1 MRPITFNKVII
12 LKNMR
17 IGVENIYIEDNF
29 NYSMDGNDLKILGKI
44 TIKYLVNDGLNKK
57 EAETDIHVDCV
68 LTLAK
73 IDCKKDLSLRFKDY
87 KVIMDEH
94 LLRFY
99 LHYDLV
105 GNGEKI
111 ISFQE
116 IAPCM
121 KEEKIIAAM
130 NKNYENKIDKES
142 IAKIQELL
150 KDEDVEVITTLPLE
164 KKEETQIKT
173 KNDEQE
179 EQKIIKEYDNK
190 EIKLKNTKKES
201 YKITYFL
208 YKVRENDT
216 YESIAKIF
224 SVDAEDVKKI
234 NNYEN
239 LYPGKLVRL
248 KK

>member
-1 MRPITFNKVII
+1 MIQTFLPDRICLCFPFPEFFFDLLIGFFRLFEVYGKPEYKNDYPALLVE
-12 LKNMR
+12 LKWNQ
-17 IGVENIYIEDNF
+17 NAQTA
-29 NYSMDGNDLKILGKI
+29 L
-44 TIKYLVNDGLNKK
+44 
-57 EAETDIHVDCV
+57 
-68 LTLAK
+68 
-73 IDCKKDLSLRFKDY
+73 
-87 KVIMDEH
+87 
-94 LLRFY
+94 
-99 LHYDLV
+99 
-105 GNGEKI
+105 
-111 ISFQE
+111 
-116 IAPCM
+116 
-121 KEEKIIAAM
+121 
-130 NKNYENKIDKES
+130 
-142 IAKIQELL
+142 
-150 KDEDVEVITTLPLE
+150 
-164 KKEETQIKT
+164 TQIKT

>member
-1 MRPITFNKVII
+1 M
-12 LKNMR
+12 
-17 IGVENIYIEDNF
+17 
-29 NYSMDGNDLKILGKI
+29 
-44 TIKYLVNDGLNKK
+44 
-57 EAETDIHVDCV
+57 
-68 LTLAK
+68 
-73 IDCKKDLSLRFKDY
+73 
-87 KVIMDEH
+87 
-94 LLRFY
+94 
-99 LHYDLV
+99 
-105 GNGEKI
+105 
-111 ISFQE
+111 
-116 IAPCM
+116 
-121 KEEKIIAAM
+121 
-130 NKNYENKIDKES
+130 
-142 IAKIQELL
+142 
-150 KDEDVEVITTLPLE
+150 EVITTLPLE

-179 EQKIIKEYDNK
+179 EQKIIKEYDNE

>member
-1 MRPITFNKVII
+1 
-12 LKNMR
+12 
-17 IGVENIYIEDNF
+17 
-29 NYSMDGNDLKILGKI
+29 
-44 TIKYLVNDGLNKK
+44 
-57 EAETDIHVDCV
+57 
-68 LTLAK
+68 
-73 IDCKKDLSLRFKDY
+73 
-87 KVIMDEH
+87 
-94 LLRFY
+94 
-99 LHYDLV
+99 
-105 GNGEKI
+105 
-111 ISFQE
+111 
-116 IAPCM
+116 M

-173 KNDEQE
+173 KNDEQD
-179 EQKIIKEYDNK
+179 EQKIIKEYDNE